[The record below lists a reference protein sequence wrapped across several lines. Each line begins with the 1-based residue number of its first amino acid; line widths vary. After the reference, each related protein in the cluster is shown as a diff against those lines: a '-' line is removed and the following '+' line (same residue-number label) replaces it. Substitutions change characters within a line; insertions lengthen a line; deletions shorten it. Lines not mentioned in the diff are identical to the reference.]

1 MYGEKGGLE
10 WHQMEPNTL
19 IVKWLDSPAQLYRTG
34 NGYLSPEAAFNT
46 RIPSGHPEGY
56 LEAFGNLYKN
66 FALTLQSKL
75 EGKEP
80 TALMLDFPTVQ
91 DGVRGMA
98 FIQNVIAS
106 GKSSEKWISFSL

>member
-1 MYGEKGGLE
+1 MV
-10 WHQMEPNTL
+10 
-19 IVKWLDSPAQLYRTG
+19 VKWLNAPTQLYRTG
-34 NGYLSPEAAFNT
+34 NGYVSPIASFNT

-80 TALMLDFPTVQ
+80 TASMLDFPTAKE
-91 DGVRGMA
+91 GVRGMA
-98 FIQNVIAS
+98 FIENVIAS
-106 GKSSEKWISFSL
+106 GKSSQKWTDFKSS